1 MNRSITP
8 WSIVL
13 GAALI
18 ALPASGLAQTPP
30 QQPPQ
35 QQSTPEQPP
44 ATPPS
49 QAQPAATQPP
59 ATDPQQAQA
68 AQHGEHSAAEHLAKA
83 KSALN
88 EIETAA
94 VTGRARTRLN
104 ELKRHVSALDR
115 TAAAGPE
122 AGKSGSAK
130 PGSRSWATEVA
141 AIDRILTELTT
152 PVTSAAD
159 AASATGTTG
168 TAGKAGTTSQSAV
181 TVDEP
186 TRAKLL
192 EVRTHI
198 TAFASAMSG
207 TSPAPDAASPAG
219 STPRAEPATTG
230 TPATPSPTEPA
241 TQTPTATPPPTQPQS
256 NPPSTEPQSTP
267 PSTPPQTTPPSTQ
280 PQTAPPST
288 QPTTPATQQPP
299 TTTPADPAAPAAAGN
314 VDPEAARRHL
324 TEARDVLS
332 QVTQMPEATQ
342 LTGDTRT
349 QVAQLITNFNEL
361 ITTQTEWRATYAKL
375 QANLTALIGAEKT
388 DEANVPPPATG
399 TAGAVGTS
407 GSATLDAKIREKLVE
422 FRTKLAAF
430 ERAAGGTGS
439 DIPK

>member
-1 MNRSITP
+1 
-8 WSIVL
+8 VL

-18 ALPASGLAQTPP
+18 ALPTSGLAQTPP

-35 QQSTPEQPP
+35 QQSAPEQPP
-44 ATPPS
+44 ATTPS
-49 QAQPAATQPP
+49 QAQPAATQPPATQPP

-68 AQHGEHSAAEHLAKA
+68 AQHVEHSAAEHLAKA

-94 VTGRARTRLN
+94 VTGRARTRLT

-115 TAAAGPE
+115 AAAAGSE
-122 AGKSGSAK
+122 AGKSGSVK

-159 AASATGTTG
+159 PASATGTTG
-168 TAGKAGTTSQSAV
+168 MTGKAGTTSQSV
-181 TVDEP
+181 VIVDEP

-207 TSPAPDAASPAG
+207 TSPAPDAASAAG

-230 TPATPSPTEPA
+230 TPATPSSTEPA
-241 TQTPTATPPPTQPQS
+241 TQTPTPTPPTTQPQTNPPTQPQS
-256 NPPSTEPQSTP
+256 NPPTE
-267 PSTPPQTTPPSTQ
+267 PQTTPPSTQ
-280 PQTAPPST
+280 PQTSPPPT

-332 QVTQMPEATQ
+332 QVTQMPEAVQ

-375 QANLTALIGAEKT
+375 QANLTALIGAERT
-388 DEANVPPPATG
+388 GEANVPPPATG
-399 TAGAVGTS
+399 TAGAIGTS

-439 DIPK
+439 NIPK